1 LATKKKKSIEK
12 NNKVMYV
19 GIALFVIGS
28 VYLGNILYSS
38 TLQNTRFEEGVKIAD
53 VQVGGKTQEE
63 ADAILSEKIKDYEKE
78 KLKFIGGGRKYM
90 LSPVEIGVTFDVGK
104 TVKNALK
111 ESSAGENTS
120 FSFVVSLNKEKLS
133 SKLKIIEKGV
143 DVKPK
148 NASLGMS
155 GGKVVVLSPSVTGR
169 KVIKEQ
175 LDLKVET
182 ALEKLTSDIDIPI
195 KKVTA
200 GVNEKNYNNL
210 GLKERIS
217 RGQTNFSGSPDN
229 RRHNVATGASKFDGV
244 LIKPGENFS
253 FNTALGPVEKSTG
266 YLPELVILEDKT
278 VPQYGGGLC
287 QVSSTA
293 FRAALNAGL
302 PILYRVAHAYP
313 VMYYKPYGV
322 DATVYLPNPDLIFK
336 NDTKGYI
343 LVQTYIYGNEL
354 YFDFYGTKKNIN
366 VKFAGNKEGTLGAS
380 TYVEGITPGISEKGK
395 RGKDSFTA
403 VFYRFIYDKKG
414 KLLTE
419 DHWVS
424 KYDSPKKYPH

>member
-12 NNKVMYV
+12 NNKVMYA
-19 GIALFVIGS
+19 GIALFVVGS
-28 VYLGNILYSS
+28 VYLGSLLYSS
-38 TLQNTRFEEGVKIAD
+38 TIQPARFKEGVKVAD
-53 VQVGGKTQEE
+53 VQIGGKTEKE
-63 ADAILSEKIKDYEKE
+63 ADAILSERIKQYEKK
-78 KLKFIGGGRKYM
+78 KLKLIRGSHKYT
-90 LSPVEIGVTFDVGK
+90 LSPAEIGVVFDVGK
-104 TVKNALK
+104 TVKNALE
-111 ESSAGENTS
+111 ESSVGENTS

-155 GGKVVVLSPSVTGR
+155 GGKVVVLTSSVAGR
-169 KVIKEQ
+169 KVAVDQ
-175 LDLKVET
+175 LDVRVMT
-182 ALEKLTSDIDIPI
+182 ALAKLVSDVDIPV

-200 GVNEKNYNNL
+200 EVNEKNFNKL
-210 GLKERIS
+210 GLKELIS
-217 RGQTNFSGSPDN
+217 RGQTNFSGSPNN

-253 FNTALGPVEKSTG
+253 FNTTLGPVEKSTG

-313 VMYYKPYGV
+313 VSYYKPYGV

-354 YFDFYGTKKNIN
+354 YFDFYGTKKDIKL
-366 VKFAGNKEGTLGAS
+366 KFAGNKEGTLGAS
-380 TYVEGITPGISEKGK
+380 ADVEGITPGISEKGK